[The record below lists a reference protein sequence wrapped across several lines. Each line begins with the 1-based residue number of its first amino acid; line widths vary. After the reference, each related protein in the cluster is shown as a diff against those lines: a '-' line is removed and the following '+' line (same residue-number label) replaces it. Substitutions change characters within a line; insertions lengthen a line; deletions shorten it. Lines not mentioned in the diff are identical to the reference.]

1 MQCTEVLVQ
10 PCSWNSYEGAI
21 AIAIRRLPFLL
32 LAFEVVVDELP
43 LASTNK
49 VDRDAEERLTKSN

>member
-1 MQCTEVLVQ
+1 MQFDPSEA
-10 PCSWNSYEGAI
+10 AI
-21 AIAIRRLPFLL
+21 AMVIRRLPFRL

-49 VDRDAEERLTKSN
+49 VDRGAEERLTKSG